1 MKSDLIVMTFARE
14 EDAFKALSGLETMR
28 DSQLFGLENVVLVS
42 RDSAG
47 RAVVHQRW
55 EPPAPTSSR
64 LPSLVADAVFGNSP
78 QDGIHKLADAG
89 LDEFFLKEV
98 SEALNPDSSALF
110 IYVSQDSLAD
120 THRLLQTLAL
130 LKGEVYHTTFSE
142 AVEEAVLRR

>member
-1 MKSDLIVMTFARE
+1 
-14 EDAFKALSGLETMR
+14 
-28 DSQLFGLENVVLVS
+28 
-42 RDSAG
+42 
-47 RAVVHQRW
+47 
-55 EPPAPTSSR
+55 